1 MIPNLGHGVSN
12 GGQPALIDR
21 KQDVLTPYAPLFL
34 PCVQA
39 SAGNC
44 PYSTLG
50 VSAKASDT
58 EIKQAYRKLVL
69 QYHPDVCQSS
79 GADRRF
85 MTIQQAY
92 ELLTG
97 KSRSAEGH
105 SAQHG
110 DWDFH
115 DW

>member
-50 VSAKASDT
+50 VSANASDT